1 MLLDQDRIDIVK
13 AGGKRPSEE
22 FSADKLHRSIVSA
35 CLSDQTPIGEAEEI
49 ARTVCLHVIAW
60 CAEKGEV
67 TSADLRRIAAQTL
80 DNFHPE
86 AAYLYRNQQQIV

>member
-1 MLLDQDRIDIVK
+1 MEDEGRIDIVK

-22 FSADKLHRSIVSA
+22 FSADKLHKSIVAA
-35 CLSDQTPIGEAEEI
+35 CLTDLTPIGEAEEI

-67 TSADLRRIAAQTL
+67 TSADLRRIAASTL
-80 DNFHPE
+80 ERFHPE
-86 AAYLYRNQQQIV
+86 AAYLYRNHQQIV